1 MRKWTKCL
9 LSFWLWIAVVLA
21 SFMMAAVSAAASLV
35 PKAAVVVFA
44 AVIFTLALASVVVNP
59 GIFAKQISSA
69 TGS

>member
-1 MRKWTKCL
+1 MM
-9 LSFWLWIAVVLA
+9 AVV
-21 SFMMAAVSAAASLV
+21 SIAASSV
-35 PKAAVVVFA
+35 PKAAVVIFA

>member
-1 MRKWTKCL
+1 MRKWIKCL

-21 SFMMAAVSAAASLV
+21 SFMMAAVSAAASSV

>member
-9 LSFWLWIAVVLA
+9 LSFWLWIAIILL
-21 SFMMAAVSAAASLV
+21 SFMMAAVSVATSSV

-44 AVIFTLALASVVVNP
+44 AVIFTLALASVIVNP
-59 GIFAKQISSA
+59 GIFAKQVSSA

>member
-9 LSFWLWIAVVLA
+9 LSFWLWIALVLA
-21 SFMMAAVSAAASLV
+21 SFMMADVSAAASSV

-44 AVIFTLALASVVVNP
+44 AVIFTLALASVIVNP
-59 GIFAKQISSA
+59 GIFAKQVSSA

>member
-1 MRKWTKCL
+1 MKKWTKCL
-9 LSFWLWIAVVLA
+9 FSFWLWIAVVLV
-21 SFMMAAVSAAASLV
+21 SFMMAVVSIAASSV
-35 PKAAVVVFA
+35 PKATVVVFA